1 MIRLE
6 PKDKKALLRT
16 ALGMEE
22 ADLAICNCR
31 LVNVFTGEIYPA
43 VVYVKDGFIAHV
55 EDEELSGPYKAAA
68 VYDGQG
74 RYLIPG
80 LIDSHMH
87 IESSMMTPRNFAK
100 AVIPH
105 GTTTIIHDPHEIAN
119 VYGREGV
126 VYMHDAGSNLP
137 MRQLV
142 DIPSCVP
149 AVPGCENAGAEF
161 FAEDIDALAGLERAV
176 GLAEVMDFYGVMY
189 GDDRMMDIIE
199 AAEKNGLYLQGHA
212 PSVTGR
218 QLSAYLIGGP
228 WTCHETTSRIGSQEE
243 AQKRNV
249 CGCQGKLH
257 HEKCGGYLGWNQGSE
272 VL

>member
-55 EDEELSGPYKAAA
+55 EDEELSGPYKAAS

-126 VYMHDAGSNLP
+126 VYMHDAGSDLP

-142 DIPSCVP
+142 DIQ
-149 AVPGCENAGAEF
+149 AVCRQC
-161 FAEDIDALAGLERAV
+161 RAV
-176 GLAEVMDFYGVMY
+176 RMPGLNF
-189 GDDRMMDIIE
+189 
-199 AAEKNGLYLQGHA
+199 LQRISTLW
-212 PSVTGR
+212 PVSRGR
-218 QLSAYLIGGP
+218 WDWQRS
-228 WTCHETTSRIGSQEE
+228 WTFTE
-243 AQKRNV
+243 
-249 CGCQGKLH
+249 
-257 HEKCGGYLGWNQGSE
+257 
-272 VL
+272 

>member
-1 MIRLE
+1 
-6 PKDKKALLRT
+6 
-16 ALGMEE
+16 MEE

-55 EDEELSGPYKAAA
+55 EDEELSGPYKAAS

-87 IESSMMTPRNFAK
+87 IESSMMTPRNFARP
-100 AVIPH
+100 VIP
-105 GTTTIIHDPHEIAN
+105 TEPRRYSRPHEIAN

-126 VYMHDAGSNLP
+126 VYMHDAGSDLP

-149 AVPGCENAGAEF
+149 GS
-161 FAEDIDALAGLERAV
+161 AGL
-176 GLAEVMDFYGVMY
+176 
-189 GDDRMMDIIE
+189 
-199 AAEKNGLYLQGHA
+199 
-212 PSVTGR
+212 
-218 QLSAYLIGGP
+218 
-228 WTCHETTSRIGSQEE
+228 
-243 AQKRNV
+243 
-249 CGCQGKLH
+249 
-257 HEKCGGYLGWNQGSE
+257 
-272 VL
+272 